1 MSTRRN
7 STTPPPTQ
15 PVDPGSLPVKARGKK
30 RDQDDIEPSPE
41 PLGSGEKH
49 PSTTPEPDLPKP
61 DSDNDEFDE
70 NDPDHFCSIVDSF
83 GLSSRVSDPT
93 DVLLNNTSI
102 KKASK
107 ELYEK
112 AKIKKTLLQN
122 INDLIDY
129 LKTTDPKIIETIAE
143 APEQPAKSGIA
154 DLTDG
159 EKAITF
165 MDSIKTPPSVDSEMS
180 ATDQAFAVIR
190 TSAVPMPGQR
200 SRSQTAHRAEHS
212 QGHVT

>member
-1 MSTRRN
+1 M
-7 STTPPPTQ
+7 
-15 PVDPGSLPVKARGKK
+15 
-30 RDQDDIEPSPE
+30 
-41 PLGSGEKH
+41 
-49 PSTTPEPDLPKP
+49 
-61 DSDNDEFDE
+61 
-70 NDPDHFCSIVDSF
+70 DSF

-154 DLTDG
+154 DLTDN
-159 EKAITF
+159 IRNL
-165 MDSIKTPPSVDSEMS
+165 IKTHGLVAWLRMVQCCDNTSQ
-180 ATDQAFAVIR
+180 TGR
-190 TSAVPMPGQR
+190 TS
-200 SRSQTAHRAEHS
+200 
-212 QGHVT
+212 